1 MPSTGVAQALRQV
14 KMFSSFWMK
23 ITAAFGLIIGA
34 LLLNTKRQS
43 NKIDKLERENK
54 VIHKKDSMR
63 ESQDTFAAKVLADE
77 TDAMLKIAKE
87 VKDDDKKPSLDSIN
101 SL

>member
-1 MPSTGVAQALRQV
+1 
-14 KMFSSFWMK
+14 
-23 ITAAFGLIIGA
+23 
-34 LLLNTKRQS
+34 
-43 NKIDKLERENK
+43 
-54 VIHKKDSMR
+54 MR

-101 SL
+101 NI

>member
-1 MPSTGVAQALRQV
+1 
-14 KMFSSFWMK
+14 MFSSFWMK
-23 ITAAFGLIIGA
+23 ITAALGLIVGV
-34 LLLNTKRQS
+34 LLLNTRRQL
-43 NKIDKLERENK
+43 NKINKLKHENK
-54 VIHKKDSMR
+54 VIHKKDEMR

-101 SL
+101 NL